1 MRISNLWWAVLPFCF
16 FACGEEEQSEATS
29 GTPVSFVATIS
40 PASRLTVNNSWAGLS
55 DAKVGV
61 EIGGIVKEYTVNEK
75 GELTSAAPFY
85 WEDLAVPASVNAWYP
100 FNEGEKP
107 EMVVVS
113 ADQSVAENFL
123 LSDLL
128 EVNGASISES
138 ENTLTFV
145 HRTAR
150 IECAL
155 TLQSGEEGSLNA
167 ATITL
172 LNLSGVDEGNSVKMT
187 GDYKALVAPQTLE
200 AGTPFLEVS
209 MSDGRS
215 DEYVLPDNVELKG
228 GYIFPVSVEVTPDG
242 LQVDFGTPIKWEG
255 ETVGTD
261 GEAPE
266 VGPDANGDNWDSSG
280 SDTTTGDS
288 SEVGPDGNANGW
300 TEGDNETTTG
310 GSSTVNPG
318 GNPGEWG
325 GNSETTTGGSST
337 VNPDG
342 NSSNWGG
349 SSETTTGGSSTVNPG
364 NSSSGATWGGEN
376 NSIQVTAGQ
385 KTNNQ

>member
-16 FACGEEEQSEATS
+16 FACGEEEQSEATG

-85 WEDLAVPASVNAWYP
+85 WEDLAAPASVNAWYP

-107 EMVVVS
+107 ETVVVS

-138 ENTLTFV
+138 ENMLTFV

-172 LNLSGVDEGNSVKMT
+172 LNLSGVDEGNSVRMT
-187 GDYKALVAPQTLE
+187 GDYKALVAPQTVE

-215 DEYVLPDNVELKG
+215 DEYVLPNNVELKG

-242 LQVDFGTPIKWEG
+242 LQVNFGTPIKWEG
-255 ETVGTD
+255 ETVGTT
-261 GEAPE
+261 GESPE
-266 VGPDANGDNWDSSG
+266 VGPDTDSG
-280 SDTTTGDS
+280 SWNNGGNDTTNGETSPMNPGTNTG
-288 SEVGPDGNANGW
+288 VWNG
-300 TEGDNETTTG
+300 TDVSTDAGTNE
-310 GSSTVNPG
+310 VNPG
-318 GNPGEWG
+318 
-325 GNSETTTGGSST
+325 
-337 VNPDG
+337 
-342 NSSNWGG
+342 
-349 SSETTTGGSSTVNPG
+349 
-364 NSSSGATWGGEN
+364 SSSAEVTWGGATDQPISVE
-376 NSIQVTAGQ
+376 AG
-385 KTNNQ
+385 KEKLGN